1 MACMLKTL
9 HHTPLINTHKQ
20 TADSCHAGCWSDHRG
35 GVSQGSVCC
44 STSVSAQNI
53 TNQNLIL
60 FTVLC
65 FSSNAASGRK
75 TKPSEFVCHHDRF
88 IVKAYWNT
96 LSVAVFKIVEDTSCK
111 TLVRSFKKRKEKK
124 GKQKI
129 HSSQLLGIHKK
140 NNTGQIWKKHTLYKS
155 DYLCYWPW
163 DLDLER
169 SLIPHTSL
177 KKGTR
182 ERRKW

>member
-9 HHTPLINTHKQ
+9 PHTPLINTHKQ

-65 FSSNAASGRK
+65 FRPTQPADEKQNQASLY
-75 TKPSEFVCHHDRF
+75 VIMIDL
-88 IVKAYWNT
+88 
-96 LSVAVFKIVEDTSCK
+96 LS
-111 TLVRSFKKRKEKK
+111 
-124 GKQKI
+124 
-129 HSSQLLGIHKK
+129 
-140 NNTGQIWKKHTLYKS
+140 KHTEIHCLW
-155 DYLCYWPW
+155 LF
-163 DLDLER
+163 
-169 SLIPHTSL
+169 L
-177 KKGTR
+177 KL
-182 ERRKW
+182 